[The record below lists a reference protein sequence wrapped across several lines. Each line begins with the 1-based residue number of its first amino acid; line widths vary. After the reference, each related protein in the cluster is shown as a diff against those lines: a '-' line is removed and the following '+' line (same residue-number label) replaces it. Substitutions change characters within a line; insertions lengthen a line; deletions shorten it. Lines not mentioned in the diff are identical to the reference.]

1 MEETTLSTGARV
13 RDALPPGACDSHLH
27 LYDTAIID
35 APAAPNPLAGC
46 TAGRYRALRDGL
58 GLQRAVIVTPAPHV
72 VDNRVTL
79 AAIQALGA
87 ADTRGVAVVFPDVTD
102 AELRHLHDGGIR
114 GIRFTVAIPR
124 TAVTRIDMLPALAP
138 RVHELGWHVQ
148 LHMTPAQIV
157 ESQSIIEQ
165 LPCRIVFDH
174 MARLADG
181 PLDKRAWAIVQ
192 DRLQAGKTWVK
203 LSGEYLA
210 ADPDSARAVA
220 GMLAAAAPDRMVWG
234 SDWPHPTEMPT
245 PPATASTLDA
255 LQAWIPDAAQ
265 RQRIL
270 VDNAEQL
277 YGFESVTPRGKAV
290 Q

>member
-1 MEETTLSTGARV
+1 MEETTLATGTHV
-13 RDALPPGACDSHLH
+13 PKALPSGACDSHLH

-46 TAGRYRALRDGL
+46 TAGRYRALRDSL

-87 ADTRGVAVVFPDVTD
+87 RDTRGVGVVFPDVTD
-102 AELRHLHDGGIR
+102 AELQRLHDGGIR

-138 RVHELGWHVQ
+138 RVHALGWHVQ

-157 ESQSIIEQ
+157 ESQAIIER
-165 LPCRIVFDH
+165 LPCGIVFDH

-181 PLDKRAWAIVQ
+181 PLDERAWAIVQ
-192 DRLQAGKTWVK
+192 DRLQTGRTWVK
-203 LSGEYLA
+203 LSGHYLA
-210 ADPDSARAVA
+210 ADAATARNVA
-220 GMLAAAAPDRMVWG
+220 SRLAAAAPERMVWG

-245 PPATASTLDA
+245 PPETASTLAVLED
-255 LQAWIPDAAQ
+255 WVPDAGQ
-265 RQRIL
+265 RKRIL
-270 VDNAEQL
+270 VDNPEQL
-277 YGFESVTPRGKAV
+277 YGFK
-290 Q
+290 

>member
-13 RDALPPGACDSHLH
+13 RDVMPFGACDSHLH

-35 APAAPNPLAGC
+35 APAAPNPLADC
-46 TAGRYRALRDGL
+46 TPSRYRALRDSL
-58 GLQRAVIVTPAPHV
+58 GLQRAVVVTPAPHV

-79 AAIQALGA
+79 AAIQTLGA
-87 ADTRGVAVVFPDVTD
+87 AATRGVGVVFPDVTD

-124 TAVTRIDMLPALAP
+124 TAVTRIDMLPALGP

-165 LPCRIVFDH
+165 LPCGIVFDH

-181 PLDKRAWAIVQ
+181 PSNERAWAIVQ

-210 ADPDSARAVA
+210 ADPATAQDVARK
-220 GMLAAAAPDRMVWG
+220 LAAAAPERMVWG
-234 SDWPHPTEMPT
+234 SDWPHPTEMPN
-245 PPATASTLDA
+245 PPDTAGTLDT
-255 LQAWIPDAAQ
+255 LEAWVPDAGQ
-265 RQRIL
+265 RRRIL
-270 VDNAEQL
+270 VDNPAQL
-277 YGFESVTPRGKAV
+277 YGFNQGL
-290 Q
+290 

>member
-1 MEETTLSTGARV
+1 MEETTLNTNARV
-13 RDALPPGACDSHLH
+13 RPALPAGACDSHLH
-27 LYDTAIID
+27 LYDPAIIA
-35 APAAPNPLAGC
+35 APAAPNPLADC

-87 ADTRGVAVVFPDVTD
+87 RDTRGVGVVFPEVTD
-102 AELRHLHDGGIR
+102 AELRHLHEGGIR

-124 TAVTRIDMLPALAP
+124 TAVTRIDMLPALAT

-148 LHMTPAQIV
+148 LHMTPDQIV
-157 ESQSIIEQ
+157 ESQAIIEQ
-165 LPCRIVFDH
+165 LPCSIVFDH
-174 MARLADG
+174 MARLANG
-181 PLDKRAWAIVQ
+181 PLNERAWAIVQ

-210 ADPDSARAVA
+210 ADAATAHDVA
-220 GMLAAAAPDRMVWG
+220 TKLAAAAPERMVWG
-234 SDWPHPTEMPT
+234 TDWPHPTEMPN
-245 PPATASTLDA
+245 PPATASTLDTLA
-255 LQAWIPDAAQ
+255 AWVPDTSL

-270 VDNAEQL
+270 VDNPARL
-277 YGFESVTPRGKAV
+277 YGFN
-290 Q
+290 